1 MEQNIVPLRAAA
13 YARFSS
19 DMQRE
24 ESIDA
29 QLRAIQDYAQRNN
42 ALIVEEYVDRA
53 HTATTDQRPE
63 FQRMIA
69 DAKRGAFNLV
79 IVHKLD
85 RFSRNRY
92 DSIIYRREL
101 KIAGV
106 ELRSVLENI
115 DGSPESILL
124 ESLLEGMNEFYSR
137 NLAREVQKGKCENA
151 LQAKHVGGIPPLG
164 YTVNPKTLLL
174 EKEPFES
181 QAVQLIFRLY
191 LEGAGYTEILNE
203 LNERGYRTKRG
214 NPFGKNSLYEI
225 LRNEKYV
232 GTYIYNKSAA
242 KDARGKMNR
251 HALKSE
257 SEIIRVPDAIPAII
271 SVEDFQRVQVKMS
284 QRRHRAARYKA
295 RHVYIL
301 SGKVVC
307 GVCGSPCAGNSR
319 KQRPDHPP
327 YASYRCTRHNGTH
340 LCDNKEIRSETLDHA
355 VLDVLANQLF
365 DEKLLPELY
374 QRYSDFA
381 AEKDKEAGNILPAL
395 ERQRDD
401 VQKGIDN
408 IVRVITQ
415 TGSAALITKLHDL
428 ETQKAGLEF
437 QIQTQTEI
445 LRSRCPDYDTLKS
458 AFSRAKQMLKAGDLR
473 CIRTIVEQHVDIVR
487 LFSDRIEISLKIGDF
502 LQVVTKEKDSLP

>member
-1 MEQNIVPLRAAA
+1 MCTSYPAKSFAV
-13 YARFSS
+13 
-19 DMQRE
+19 
-24 ESIDA
+24 
-29 QLRAIQDYAQRNN
+29 
-42 ALIVEEYVDRA
+42 YVVA
-53 HTATTDQRPE
+53 HVQG
-63 FQRMIA
+63 I
-69 DAKRGAFNLV
+69 
-79 IVHKLD
+79 
-85 RFSRNRY
+85 
-92 DSIIYRREL
+92 
-101 KIAGV
+101 
-106 ELRSVLENI
+106 LENSVQI
-115 DGSPESILL
+115 IL
-124 ESLLEGMNEFYSR
+124 
-137 NLAREVQKGKCENA
+137 
-151 LQAKHVGGIPPLG
+151 H
-164 YTVNPKTLLL
+164 TLR
-174 EKEPFES
+174 
-181 QAVQLIFRLY
+181 I
-191 LEGAGYTEILNE
+191 G
-203 LNERGYRTKRG
+203 
-214 NPFGKNSLYEI
+214 
-225 LRNEKYV
+225 
-232 GTYIYNKSAA
+232 
-242 KDARGKMNR
+242 
-251 HALKSE
+251 
-257 SEIIRVPDAIPAII
+257 VP
-271 SVEDFQRVQVKMS
+271 
-284 QRRHRAARYKA
+284 
-295 RHVYIL
+295 
-301 SGKVVC
+301 G
-307 GVCGSPCAGNSR
+307 
-319 KQRPDHPP
+319 
-327 YASYRCTRHNGTH
+327 HNGTH